1 MIEQENIPESGGRQ
15 FTVFDFLIQ
24 VSSIIGGFKIGYHA
38 YKLTNEIFFGL
49 VYEWLHLSL
58 PVLIF
63 FLVFFIVWNI
73 FVNFGFMTFFY
84 LIKILKIDGSFS
96 VFKVSIAFVTPVILI
111 IIATYLI
118 TIIV

>member
-24 VSSIIGGFKIGYHA
+24 ASSIVGGFKIGYHT
-38 YKLTNEIFFGL
+38 YKLTNEMFFGL
-49 VYEWLHLSL
+49 TYEWLHLLL

-63 FLVFFIVWNI
+63 LLVFFIVWSI
-73 FVNFGFMTFFY
+73 FFNFGFMTFFY
-84 LIKILKIDGSFS
+84 LIKILKIDDSFS
-96 VFKVSIAFVTPVILI
+96 VFKASIAYVTPVILI

-118 TIIV
+118 TAIA